1 MSICAG
7 IGQNTYDYELDAN
20 QNMIAIVESIEV
32 IINCM
37 LILRLSNNEE
47 ESKEEFKEP
56 VSANS
61 ASRSKLSA
69 SGRQLSNSPTKPG
82 ASSARFNGLN
92 MLHRGNTG
100 DVDFDGGTGMEDSDE
115 EEAKEVVTDILS
127 GSPLPKMNKRD
138 TLLKLNKAN
147 QENEAFNMN

>member
-7 IGQNTYDYELDAN
+7 ISPNTYDYELEAN

-47 ESKEEFKEP
+47 ESKEEEFKEP
-56 VSANS
+56 VSVSS

-69 SGRQLSNSPTKPG
+69 SGRQLSQSPPKPG

-92 MLHRGNTG
+92 TLHKQNTG
-100 DVDFDGGTGMEDSDE
+100 D
-115 EEAKEVVTDILS
+115 
-127 GSPLPKMNKRD
+127 
-138 TLLKLNKAN
+138 
-147 QENEAFNMN
+147 